1 MQLRSSLR
9 LALLTLVL
17 FALARPA
24 AAVAEDAPFVGWSSL
39 CPGSLFLRRRQPERL
54 HRRPG
59 QCVDKVI
66 RQMTTRFEPL
76 ASSCEH
82 DAIFAVTYLRVTE
95 EYRRTVETPT
105 FFDDTS
111 FVNHE
116 DVSSRATTSPP
127 TTPGPGEGPPL
138 SRLRG
143 ESRSTQREIVPFPR
157 TAICSSVS
165 THTSSA
171 TFRSSFTASGS
182 SSRTAPAGSLT
193 TIA

>member
-1 MQLRSSLR
+1 M
-9 LALLTLVL
+9 
-17 FALARPA
+17 
-24 AAVAEDAPFVGWSSL
+24 
-39 CPGSLFLRRRQPERL
+39 RRQSHPPDD
-54 HRRPG
+54 HA
-59 QCVDKVI
+59 I
-66 RQMTTRFEPL
+66 EPL

-116 DVSSRATTSPP
+116 NVPANYYFAAHDAWA
-127 TTPGPGEGPPL
+127 GEGLPL

-182 SSRTAPAGSLT
+182 SSRTAPAGSRT